1 MLREE
6 VREFLA
12 DHPRVTSV
20 LFTLLILLSQVG
32 TVIASG
38 DGHGGP

>member
-6 VREFLA
+6 VRDFLA

-20 LFTLLILLSQVG
+20 LFTLLILFSQVG
-32 TVIASG
+32 TVIARG
-38 DGHGGP
+38 DGHSGP

>member
-6 VREFLA
+6 IREFLV

>member
-32 TVIASG
+32 TVVACG

>member
-6 VREFLA
+6 VQGFLA
-12 DHPRVTSV
+12 DHPRVTSA
-20 LFTLLILLSQVG
+20 LFALMILLSQVG